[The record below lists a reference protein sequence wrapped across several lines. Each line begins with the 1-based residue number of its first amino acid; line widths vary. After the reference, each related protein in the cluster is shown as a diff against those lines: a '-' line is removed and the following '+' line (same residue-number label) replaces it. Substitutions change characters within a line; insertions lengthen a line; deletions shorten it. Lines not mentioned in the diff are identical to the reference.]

1 MNYILFVSNKE
12 SVNPYYIAAWKN
24 VAASNELNESNIKFK
39 LFSGT
44 EKTYIDSNDIN
55 KDCKGILINWMG
67 QNDDKR
73 VLHMLRIAQEKGI
86 PLVANFTYGNNKII
100 NLLNNEIANQVASYM
115 NNGGMYNIKNL
126 YLYLL
131 NNLLNINVIYKN
143 PKELTWSGIYIPE
156 ADNVLT
162 KEAFYEKYYNP
173 SLPTVAINFPRE
185 HWAWGHT
192 SYIDSLINE
201 LRQLDCNVLPIFS
214 HWNRDRERN
223 IPGFENNILELGYFK
238 GAFIPQVLIN
248 CLWFSLTVG
257 RDVEDKNLLKKLN
270 IPILQ
275 GEILLQDVESWEASS
290 YGLNENELQAN
301 IIMPEFDGVVHGV
314 PLAGQK
320 KDGTLVTMV
329 PIYDNI
335 KLMAKRAYCW
345 AQLKLKQNKD
355 KRIALIFHNYPA
367 GNAIIGTAMGL
378 DSLRSGEVILENL
391 QKAGY
396 RTDELPKESGWL
408 AEKLLSSFTNEVE
421 FFKSNLEPC
430 GKYPV
435 GSYKQWYENL
445 GVDTRNHIK
454 NNWGEMPGN
463 SFLTD
468 TEEEFKIAGFK
479 QGNIFVGVQPP
490 RIAFGDI
497 QKSFHNGDIP
507 PTHYYLAFYR
517 WLVEEFKAD
526 AVIHLGT
533 HGSLEWLPGKSTGLC
548 RASYPYLAIDS
559 LPNIY
564 PYLMSITCE
573 GLQAKRRGAAV
584 LVDHLPAP
592 CEEAGLYGEM
602 RELYDL
608 VEQYLEAYRLQS
620 STVSQ
625 LEQVISE
632 LLLKEDMKCFCN
644 KENEIDFCEQME
656 NLHAYL
662 EKISSNQ
669 CRTGLH
675 ILGDLGSEVD
685 LRNLIN
691 SFTQGNNELK
701 EIVLDK
707 LSHTDEEITNILK
720 GLDGCY
726 IESGL
731 SGAPSTGMLDCL
743 PSGKNFYGVDPRL
756 LPSKSAWIIGQQLAN
771 QVIQQYIEEE
781 GRYPERIA
789 MIFWSGTNMRTKG
802 CDIAQAM
809 ALLGVSPE
817 WNTNGRISGFKV
829 IPLDVLKRPRIDVIA
844 RISGMYRDSLYPTV
858 EYLDE
863 CIKCIMKLDEDG
875 DVNYPRKHIMEDS
888 NELEMTNYD
897 NLQCRIFGS
906 APGTYGAGVNLAI
919 ESRNWQS
926 IDDLRDVYVSWGS
939 YAYGK
944 NIKGQFLPEVFS
956 KQLSKVDLTLKNED
970 HYETTM
976 LESDDYNAFHGGM
989 IAAVRSLSGKAPKSF
1004 CGNLSKK
1011 DSVSVQSL
1019 SEEMKQLYLSQVLN
1033 PKFIQGMKKHG
1044 YKGAADL
1051 CNIVSHSFAWDATS
1065 NVIEDWMYNELTKMY
1080 VISKDIN
1087 DWLKKVNPWALR
1099 KMCTVLL
1106 EAKQRGLWNAPK
1118 ELESALMQEFLE
1130 IEGDLEELSD
1140 E

>member
-1 MNYILFVSNKE
+1 
-12 SVNPYYIAAWKN
+12 
-24 VAASNELNESNIKFK
+24 
-39 LFSGT
+39 
-44 EKTYIDSNDIN
+44 
-55 KDCKGILINWMG
+55 
-67 QNDDKR
+67 
-73 VLHMLRIAQEKGI
+73 
-86 PLVANFTYGNNKII
+86 
-100 NLLNNEIANQVASYM
+100 
-115 NNGGMYNIKNL
+115 
-126 YLYLL
+126 
-131 NNLLNINVIYKN
+131 
-143 PKELTWSGIYIPE
+143 
-156 ADNVLT
+156 
-162 KEAFYEKYYNP
+162 
-173 SLPTVAINFPRE
+173 
-185 HWAWGHT
+185 
-192 SYIDSLINE
+192 
-201 LRQLDCNVLPIFS
+201 
-214 HWNRDRERN
+214 
-223 IPGFENNILELGYFK
+223 
-238 GAFIPQVLIN
+238 
-248 CLWFSLTVG
+248 
-257 RDVEDKNLLKKLN
+257 
-270 IPILQ
+270 
-275 GEILLQDVESWEASS
+275 
-290 YGLNENELQAN
+290 
-301 IIMPEFDGVVHGV
+301 
-314 PLAGQK
+314 
-320 KDGTLVTMV
+320 MV

-367 GNAIIGTAMGL
+367 GNATIGTAMGL

-396 RTDELPKESGWL
+396 KTDALPKESGWL

-421 FFKSNLEPC
+421 FFKSDLEPC

-479 QGNIFVGVQPP
+479 QGNIFIGVQPP

-517 WLVEEFKAD
+517 WLVEVFKAD

-564 PYLMSITCE
+564 PYLISITCE

-592 CEEAGLYGEM
+592 CEEAGLYGKM

-675 ILGDLGSEVD
+675 ILGELGSEAD
-685 LRNLIN
+685 LRNLVN

-906 APGTYGAGVNLAI
+906 APGTYGAGVNL
-919 ESRNWQS
+919 R
-926 IDDLRDVYVSWGS
+926 
-939 YAYGK
+939 
-944 NIKGQFLPEVFS
+944 
-956 KQLSKVDLTLKNED
+956 KQKL
-970 HYETTM
+970 
-976 LESDDYNAFHGGM
+976 
-989 IAAVRSLSGKAPKSF
+989 
-1004 CGNLSKK
+1004 
-1011 DSVSVQSL
+1011 
-1019 SEEMKQLYLSQVLN
+1019 
-1033 PKFIQGMKKHG
+1033 
-1044 YKGAADL
+1044 
-1051 CNIVSHSFAWDATS
+1051 
-1065 NVIEDWMYNELTKMY
+1065 
-1080 VISKDIN
+1080 
-1087 DWLKKVNPWALR
+1087 
-1099 KMCTVLL
+1099 
-1106 EAKQRGLWNAPK
+1106 AKY
-1118 ELESALMQEFLE
+1118 
-1130 IEGDLEELSD
+1130 
-1140 E
+1140 